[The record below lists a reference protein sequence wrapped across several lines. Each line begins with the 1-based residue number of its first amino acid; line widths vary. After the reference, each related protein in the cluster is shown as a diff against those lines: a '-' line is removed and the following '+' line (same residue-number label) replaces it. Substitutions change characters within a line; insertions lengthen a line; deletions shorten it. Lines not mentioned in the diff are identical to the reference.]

1 MREMWIVV
9 RREFRERVRTRA
21 FMLSTIL
28 LPVFALGIFFVP
40 VLIQRTST
48 GAEHHIVVVDE
59 TPGGLGARIVASLT
73 APPEHER
80 GSTFEVDLIARPLA
94 DVRDSLTAATRAEEI
109 DGFLWLGEDF
119 AMTGV
124 AMYRARII
132 TNVMLLQRLR
142 VATSQAVQA
151 ERLDRAGLEGAQVAA
166 LLMPAELETAQ
177 ITRTGEGGDARSTR
191 VFAYIVMF
199 VLYLFIILYGTQVM
213 QSVHEEKGNRIAEV
227 LMSSVKAS
235 HLLAGKV
242 FGVGSAAML
251 QMVIWGSLVA
261 VAALQRERIA
271 AMFDMPIE
279 AFNVLQ
285 IQPGVAIL
293 ILLFALLGFFL
304 YASLFATAGAA
315 TQDMQDANQ
324 FVWILI
330 MPLILPMVLEFH
342 IVSHPHG
349 QLATALGF
357 IPFTAP
363 LAMPV
368 RMSATELSGLELA
381 GSLVL
386 LALAVVAVSW
396 IAGKIYR
403 VGMLSTGKR
412 ASVRD
417 LWAWIRMA

>member
-1 MREMWIVV
+1 
-9 RREFRERVRTRA
+9 
-21 FMLSTIL
+21 
-28 LPVFALGIFFVP
+28 
-40 VLIQRTST
+40 
-48 GAEHHIVVVDE
+48 
-59 TPGGLGARIVASLT
+59 
-73 APPEHER
+73 
-80 GSTFEVDLIARPLA
+80 
-94 DVRDSLTAATRAEEI
+94 
-109 DGFLWLGEDF
+109 
-119 AMTGV
+119 
-124 AMYRARII
+124 
-132 TNVMLLQRLR
+132 
-142 VATSQAVQA
+142 
-151 ERLDRAGLEGAQVAA
+151 
-166 LLMPAELETAQ
+166 
-177 ITRTGEGGDARSTR
+177 
-191 VFAYIVMF
+191 
-199 VLYLFIILYGTQVM
+199 
-213 QSVHEEKGNRIAEV
+213 VHEEKGNRIAEV